1 VLATDDTDTLAARV
15 LEIEHRIYPQALA
28 LVARGAVVLGDR

>member
-1 VLATDDTDTLAARV
+1 V

-28 LVARGAVVLGDR
+28 LVARGEVAIGDP